1 MWQPALRAAANKNQL
16 ANRGFL
22 PVNRNSSKLV
32 CSCRLAILWSM
43 VAQDRKVLRE
53 DAIATARCVARML
66 VGCVAAGS
74 IAALLAV
81 DSAAATPLVTAEE
94 AQLPADD
101 SRGRVGIER
110 GVDIVPVYPTPKS
123 GAVQSP
129 FNFRVKFRSHGNT
142 EIDLDSLVVVYKKIP
157 EIDLTQR
164 LRPFVQPDGINMPS
178 AEVPPGAHRILIFLW
193 DSVGH
198 GGEADIRFEVEK

>member
-1 MWQPALRAAANKNQL
+1 
-16 ANRGFL
+16 
-22 PVNRNSSKLV
+22 
-32 CSCRLAILWSM
+32 M

-110 GVDIVPVYPTPKS
+110 GVDIVPVYPAPKS

-178 AEVPPGAHRILIFLW
+178 AEVPPGAHRILIFLR

>member
-1 MWQPALRAAANKNQL
+1 M
-16 ANRGFL
+16 
-22 PVNRNSSKLV
+22 
-32 CSCRLAILWSM
+32 
-43 VAQDRKVLRE
+43 
-53 DAIATARCVARML
+53 
-66 VGCVAAGS
+66 
-74 IAALLAV
+74 
-81 DSAAATPLVTAEE
+81 
-94 AQLPADD
+94 PADN

-110 GVDIVPVYPTPKS
+110 GVDIVPVYPAPKS

-178 AEVPPGAHRILIFLW
+178 AEVPPGAHRILIFLR

-198 GGEADIRFEVEK
+198 GGEADIKFEVEK

>member
-1 MWQPALRAAANKNQL
+1 MVASQPAASPRFWLLTLPPQLR
-16 ANRGFL
+16 
-22 PVNRNSSKLV
+22 SSPPRRP
-32 CSCRLAILWSM
+32 SCPPTTR
-43 VAQDRKVLRE
+43 
-53 DAIATARCVARML
+53 
-66 VGCVAAGS
+66 
-74 IAALLAV
+74 
-81 DSAAATPLVTAEE
+81 
-94 AQLPADD
+94 
-101 SRGRVGIER
+101 RGRVGIER
-110 GVDIVPVYPTPKS
+110 GVDIVPVYPAPKS

-178 AEVPPGAHRILIFLW
+178 AEVPPGAHRILIFLR